1 MFTELSTLPH
11 PTLSREKIELIKQ
24 TVARGATDLELQ
36 LFFHACERT
45 GLDPLMKQIYAI
57 KRWDAKLGKE
67 AMAIQTGIDGYRI
80 IAERTGRYAPG
91 PRTIF
96 SYNDKNELVS
106 AVASV
111 KKQTA
116 DGSWHIVE
124 HEAFWDEYVQ
134 KTKDGSVTSMWQQ
147 KGHIMLG
154 KCAESG
160 CLRKAFP
167 AELAGVY
174 THEEMMQADNEP
186 KTVQSQDNGPT
197 EVPPPRLPLQGSG
210 DTGAAPIHS
219 VASSKESACQ
229 GQEIGEPAVRDAA
242 TSRGGQSYA
251 NSQVGELTPEGQGQV
266 KSTVRT
272 QQPTNPPAAFIWQT
286 GKIPQAGGHFGESIR
301 TIDAEYLIW
310 YSQNG
315 KRADHIEEANLELD
329 YRRSLNNG

>member
-1 MFTELSTLPH
+1 MFTEVSTLPH

-24 TVARGATDLELQ
+24 TVARGSTDLELQ

-197 EVPPPRLPLQGSG
+197 EASSASVTLKKDSG
-210 DTGAAPIHS
+210 DAGTAP
-219 VASSKESACQ
+219 
-229 GQEIGEPAVRDAA
+229 P
-242 TSRGGQSYA
+242 
-251 NSQVGELTPEGQGQV
+251 
-266 KSTVRT
+266 
-272 QQPTNPPAAFIWQT
+272 NPPAAFIWNVP
-286 GKIPQAGGHFGESIR
+286 GKHCSESIR
-301 TIDAEYLIW
+301 TLDFGYLSW
-310 YSQNG
+310 YIKNG
-315 KRADHIEEANLELD
+315 KDEYHLDAALLELD
-329 YRRSLNNG
+329 YRRSLNNA